1 MWNGD
6 FLEYQLSGLLDSL
19 DSRAVFQTDSLVSGP
34 LSSTSTFLA
43 KVATSPQNDTPNYS
57 HLICVYMPDVYDQGS
72 VTEVREP
79 GGLPSVPSSLTWCAL
94 RPQVMKVLLRN
105 HGMNL
110 MGVKTNLYT
119 SIGK

>member
-1 MWNGD
+1 MVWPTNVVSLTPFPQCGIVTISQYT
-6 FLEYQLSGLLDSL
+6 LLGLFDSL
-19 DSRAVFQTDSLVSGP
+19 DSRTVFQTDSLVSGP

-79 GGLPSVPSSLTWCAL
+79 GRGGLPSVPSSCS
-94 RPQVMKVLLRN
+94 R
-105 HGMNL
+105 
-110 MGVKTNLYT
+110 GVFYAHR
-119 SIGK
+119 S